1 MKKTLLF
8 LSALLA
14 LGAETS
20 GSPMTASAS
29 DRQADCTTPAALVL
43 SAVHRLPDAV
53 HASSDPDWLQV
64 VEDTARRAVESGEW
78 AARMQ
83 AHESRLRRWATDPE
97 LPPSPAPALKTTMT
111 VKPTGFRLRV
121 AEGGEETSGKT
132 IEKTMAKTIEKSEF
146 TLTRE
151 GNTRVLPAV
160 FPAGALAG
168 FSRLYLFIDA
178 TRPGELEFAGQ
189 LEKALAARSRG
200 TIALR
205 VVLTG
210 GSPRHMAGVLSSPV
224 FADQGANLTRRLGLK
239 TSPALVRLTL
249 ESIAV
254 FSPRLTAEGLPDRSI
269 PAEATGLGE
278 ALTLETVGRR
288 PPRSVSFE
296 KGVQP

>member
-20 GSPMTASAS
+20 GSPLTASAS
-29 DRQADCTTPAALVL
+29 DLEADCVSSEALVL

-64 VEDTARRAVESGEW
+64 VEDTARRAVASGEW
-78 AARMQ
+78 AARMK

-121 AEGGEETSGKT
+121 AKTSEESSGKKM
-132 IEKTMAKTIEKSEF
+132 EKTIEKSEL

-151 GNTRVLPAV
+151 GDTRVLPAV

-178 TRPGELEFAGQ
+178 TRPGEVDFAGQ
-189 LEKALAARSRG
+189 LEKALAGRSRG

-269 PAEATGLGE
+269 PTEATGLEE
-278 ALTLETVGRR
+278 ALTLESPGRR
-288 PPRSVSFE
+288 PTRSVPSE

>member
-14 LGAETS
+14 LGTETS
-20 GSPMTASAS
+20 VSPSTASAS
-29 DRQADCTTPAALVL
+29 DLEADCTSPAALVL
-43 SAVHRLPDAV
+43 SAVHRLPDAL

-78 AARMQ
+78 SARMK

-121 AEGGEETSGKT
+121 AEGREETSGKT
-132 IEKTMAKTIEKSEF
+132 FSKSEL

-151 GNTRVLPAV
+151 GDTRVLPAV

-178 TRPGELEFAGQ
+178 TRPGEVDFAGQ

-210 GSPRHMAGVLSSPV
+210 GSPRHTAGVLSSPV

-269 PAEATGLGE
+269 PPEATGFEE

-288 PPRSVSFE
+288 PTRSVSSE
-296 KGVQP
+296 KGVRP

>member
-8 LSALLA
+8 LFVILA
-14 LGAETS
+14 IGAETS
-20 GSPMTASAS
+20 GSLSTASAS
-29 DRQADCTTPAALVL
+29 DRQADCTSPEALVL
-43 SAVHRLPDAV
+43 SAVHRLPDAL

-121 AEGGEETSGKT
+121 AEGREETSGKT
-132 IEKTMAKTIEKSEF
+132 LSKSEL

-151 GNTRVLPAV
+151 GDTRVLPAV
-160 FPAGALAG
+160 FPVGALAG

-178 TRPGELEFAGQ
+178 TRPGEVDFAGQ

-205 VVLTG
+205 VILTG

-269 PAEATGLGE
+269 PADATGLEE
-278 ALTLETVGRR
+278 ALTLEPVGRR
-288 PPRSVSFE
+288 PTRSVTSE